1 MSVIISSD
9 RVETKP
15 KGKPVKK
22 EEAPKKAVKSRKKAE
37 E

>member
-15 KGKPVKK
+15 KGKPVK
-22 EEAPKKAVKSRKKAE
+22 EEKTPKRAEKSRKKTD
-37 E
+37 

>member
-15 KGKPVKK
+15 KEEQK
-22 EEAPKKAVKSRKKAE
+22 ETPKKSRKPTK
-37 E
+37 